1 MSNLTKIAFA
11 NSLKNELNKKDI
23 NKITIEE
30 IAEDVG
36 VNRKTFYYHFSDIYS
51 LIEWIYENEVID
63 ELKKPEYENDWKKA
77 YKFITGYILKNK
89 KFIMKTYKLSELN
102 TFIFNQ
108 TCSLIKK
115 KIDEKNFDITEKEKI
130 FLARFYSHA
139 IVGILIDWVNSGMID
154 LPDKIIENIDKA
166 IRKYID
172 IES

>member
-1 MSNLTKIAFA
+1 
-11 NSLKNELNKKDI
+11 
-23 NKITIEE
+23 
-30 IAEDVG
+30 
-36 VNRKTFYYHFSDIYS
+36 
-51 LIEWIYENEVID
+51 
-63 ELKKPEYENDWKKA
+63 
-77 YKFITGYILKNK
+77 
-89 KFIMKTYKLSELN
+89 MKTYKLSELN